1 MQVVLVCC
9 AVGGATLCLYTT
21 RTSRGAVVRMVPA
34 SGDQNLAWDLDLDLD
49 LLDTAQWSFSATL
62 DTVRLSLPGRLR
74 RPRPAEAGGRD
85 RSLNSLLTGDSEQ
98 RFIARPSGGRDTE
111 HPQLARSRGGRAEAA
126 EPRVVQRVAAGS
138 RLVHRPR
145 ASRGLDSLRMA
156 GDGAEDSAGQE
167 EAAAEGGME
176 EFLQQAEEVRRLIRW
191 GNSQSYNTA
200 ETVAPCASTM
210 SSLSQVLFT

>member
-1 MQVVLVCC
+1 MVLVCC

-21 RTSRGAVVRMVPA
+21 RASRGAAVVRMVPA
-34 SGDQNLAWDLDLDLD
+34 SGDQNMGHTEAWGLD

-98 RFIARPSGGRDTE
+98 RFIARPSGGRDSE
-111 HPQLARSRGGRAEAA
+111 HRQLPRSRGGRAEAA

-156 GDGAEDSAGQE
+156 GDGAEDSAGQQ

-176 EFLQQAEEVRRLIRW
+176 EFLQQAEEVRRLIR
-191 GNSQSYNTA
+191 
-200 ETVAPCASTM
+200 
-210 SSLSQVLFT
+210 

>member
-1 MQVVLVCC
+1 MLQGVLVCC

-21 RTSRGAVVRMVPA
+21 RTSRGRAVVRMVPA
-34 SGDQNLAWDLDLDLD
+34 SGHQNLAWDLDLD

-74 RPRPAEAGGRD
+74 RLPRPAEAGGRD
-85 RSLNSLLTGDSEQ
+85 RSLNSLLTGDNEQ

-111 HPQLARSRGGRAEAA
+111 HRQLARSRGGRAEAA
-126 EPRVVQRVAAGS
+126 GPRVVQRVAAGS
-138 RLVHRPR
+138 RLAFPR

-167 EAAAEGGME
+167 AAAEGGME
-176 EFLQQAEEVRRLIRW
+176 EFLKEAEEVRRLIR
-191 GNSQSYNTA
+191 
-200 ETVAPCASTM
+200 
-210 SSLSQVLFT
+210 

>member
-1 MQVVLVCC
+1 MVLVCC
-9 AVGGATLCLYTT
+9 ALGGATLCLYTT

-34 SGDQNLAWDLDLDLD
+34 SGHQNPAWGLDLD

-74 RPRPAEAGGRD
+74 RLPRPAEAGGRD
-85 RSLNSLLTGDSEQ
+85 RSLNSLLAGDSGQ

-111 HPQLARSRGGRAEAA
+111 HRQLARSLGGRAEAA
-126 EPRVVQRVAAGS
+126 GPRVVQRVAAGS

-176 EFLQQAEEVRRLIRW
+176 EFLQEAEEVRRLIR
-191 GNSQSYNTA
+191 
-200 ETVAPCASTM
+200 
-210 SSLSQVLFT
+210 

>member
-1 MQVVLVCC
+1 MCC

-34 SGDQNLAWDLDLDLD
+34 SGDQNQGWGLDLD

-74 RPRPAEAGGRD
+74 RPSPAEAGGRD
-85 RSLNSLLTGDSEQ
+85 RSLNSLLAGDSGQ

-111 HPQLARSRGGRAEAA
+111 HRQLARSRGGRAEAA

-176 EFLQQAEEVRRLIRW
+176 EFLKEAEEVRRLIRW
-191 GNSQSYNTA
+191 GNTQSYNTA
-200 ETVAPCASTM
+200 ETADPCHH
-210 SSLSQVLFT
+210 

>member
-1 MQVVLVCC
+1 MLQVVLVCC

-21 RTSRGAVVRMVPA
+21 RTSRGRAVVRMVPA
-34 SGDQNLAWDLDLDLD
+34 SGDQNLGHTAAWGLDLD

-62 DTVRLSLPGRLR
+62 DTVRLLLPGIRLR

-85 RSLNSLLTGDSEQ
+85 RSLNSLLAGDSGQ
-98 RFIARPSGGRDTE
+98 RFIARPSGGRDSE
-111 HPQLARSRGGRAEAA
+111 HRQLARSRGGRAEAA

-138 RLVHRPR
+138 RLVHHPR

-176 EFLQQAEEVRRLIRW
+176 EFLKQAEEVRRLIR
-191 GNSQSYNTA
+191 
-200 ETVAPCASTM
+200 
-210 SSLSQVLFT
+210 

>member
-1 MQVVLVCC
+1 MLQVVLVCC

-34 SGDQNLAWDLDLDLD
+34 SGDQNLGDTAAWGLDLD

-85 RSLNSLLTGDSEQ
+85 RSLNSLLAGDSEQ

-111 HPQLARSRGGRAEAA
+111 HRQLARSRGGRAEAA
-126 EPRVVQRVAAGS
+126 GPRVVQRVAAGS

-176 EFLQQAEEVRRLIRW
+176 EFLKQAEEVRRLIR
-191 GNSQSYNTA
+191 
-200 ETVAPCASTM
+200 
-210 SSLSQVLFT
+210 